1 LLLASAFG
9 AGLDAADVFFT
20 AFGFFTA
27 LGLAATFGF
36 FTALEILAGDF
47 FAGALFEDFFGFD
60 DFVLTPFFAI
70 FPHPPV

>member
-20 AFGFFTA
+20 A
-27 LGLAATFGF
+27 FGF

-60 DFVLTPFFAI
+60 DFVLTAFFAI